1 MCRNKANC
9 YSFGKRKLVS
19 AAALLARPWAWVKTL
34 KPLDSLTV
42 YKQSKYVGLQIIVNC
57 LLFSLLLI

>member
-9 YSFGKRKLVS
+9 YSFGNRKLVS
-19 AAALLARPWAWVKTL
+19 AVAHPWAWVKTL

-42 YKQSKYVGLQIIVNC
+42 YKQSKYVGLQITVNC

>member
-19 AAALLARPWAWVKTL
+19 AVVLLARLWAWVKTL